1 MTIASTDAYPRLLP
15 HLLKQHLTTST
26 ALRLVDLL
34 ERLLFPLDGYPA
46 PTPPDPTL
54 LEQQVMRRELEERLS
69 MAIPS
74 ESYLFVPIVRMV
86 RMLLTRPDSIRST
99 LLPSHLELKALL
111 DPISDVGCNSHMVGM
126 VYTACIARLVPE
138 LAVTSATPV
147 EGDTVAE

>member
-1 MTIASTDAYPRLLP
+1 V
-15 HLLKQHLTTST
+15 
-26 ALRLVDLL
+26 VDLL

-74 ESYLFVPIVRMV
+74 ESTTSSSRVRMV
-86 RMLLTRPDSIRST
+86 RMLLTRPDAIRST

-111 DPISDVGCNSHMVGM
+111 DPISDVGCNAHMVGM